1 MSRALGP
8 KPGGGRGRPGHVP
21 GAAARAGRARAKSV
35 RAARE
40 ARSGLPILPPF
51 PPMEALPV
59 SEIPEGAGWQY
70 EPKWDGFRCLVFR
83 DGDRIQLQSRS
94 GQPLARYFP
103 EVVAAVAA
111 TRAPRFVLDGEI
123 VIPAGEGLSF
133 DDLLQ
138 RIHPAASRVQ
148 ALARDKPARYV
159 AFDLLVDECGRPLLD
174 EPLPGRRAKLEEFFA
189 RHLAANGTFHL
200 SPAAGGVAVARSW
213 LEAAGGALDG
223 VIAKRTGI
231 PYAAGERTG
240 MVKIKRRRTADCV
253 VGGFRGAAGA
263 AAVDA
268 LLLGLYDAGGR
279 LHHVGFTATL
289 SAAERRRLAPEL
301 RKLVEPPGFTGRTP
315 GPPSRWGGRRAAA
328 WEPLRPVVVVEVEYD
343 HFTGGRFRHGTRFL
357 RVRPEKAP
365 AECTFDQMGGS
376 AADRAP

>member
-8 KPGGGRGRPGHVP
+8 RPGGGRERPGHVP
-21 GAAARAGRARAKSV
+21 GAAARAIRARAKSV

-59 SEIPEGAGWQY
+59 DQVPEGADWQY

-83 DGDRIQLQSRS
+83 DRDHVQLQSRS

-103 EVVAAVAA
+103 DVVRAVAA

-123 VIPAGEGLSF
+123 VIPAGEALSF

-138 RIHPAASRVQ
+138 RIHPAASRVR

-174 EPLPGRRAKLEEFFA
+174 QPLPGRRARLEEFFA
-189 RHLAANGTFHL
+189 RHLAADATFHL
-200 SPAAGGVAVARSW
+200 SPATSGVAVARSW
-213 LEAAGGALDG
+213 LEAAGGAFDG
-223 VIAKRTGI
+223 LIAKRTGV

-253 VGGFRGAAGA
+253 VGGFRIAAGGQ
-263 AAVDA
+263 AVGA
-268 LLLGLYDAGGR
+268 LLLGLYDPARR
-279 LHHVGFTATL
+279 LHHVGFTADL
-289 SAAERRRLAPEL
+289 AAAERRRLAPEL
-301 RKLVEPPGFTGRTP
+301 KKLVEPPGFTGRAP
-315 GPPSRWGGRRAAA
+315 GPPSRWNGRRAAS
-328 WEPLRPVVVVEVEYD
+328 WVPLRPVVVVEVEYD
-343 HFTGGRFRHGTRFL
+343 HFTGSRFRHGARFL
-357 RVRPEKAP
+357 RFRPEKAP